1 MTVEQLIF
9 WIPSNLQATFIQL
22 DELVWTPYLSQFDF
36 FVSKE
41 IWQDAHNPDLL
52 SIVIH
57 WQSYEQWKSIP
68 MSELTELNSQFN
80 QLSLSE
86 LGQVFRIKESRTYNV
101 ASSD

>member
-9 WIPSNLQATFIQL
+9 CIPSNLQATFIQL
-22 DELVWTPYLSQFDF
+22 DELVWTPYLSQFEF

-41 IWQDAHNPDLL
+41 IWQDANNPELL

-57 WQSYEQWKSIP
+57 WQSLEEWKSIP
-68 MSELTELNSQFN
+68 ITELTELNNQFN

-86 LGQVFRIKESRTYNV
+86 LGQIFLIKESRTYNV
-101 ASSD
+101 ASID

>member
-9 WIPSNLQATFIQL
+9 CIPSNLQATFIQL
-22 DELVWTPYLSQFDF
+22 DELVWTPYLSQFEF

-41 IWQDAHNPDLL
+41 IWQDAHNPELL

-57 WQSYEQWKSIP
+57 WQSLEEWKSIP
-68 MSELTELNSQFN
+68 ITELTELNNQFN

-86 LGQVFRIKESRTYNV
+86 LGQIFLIKESRTYNV
-101 ASSD
+101 ASID